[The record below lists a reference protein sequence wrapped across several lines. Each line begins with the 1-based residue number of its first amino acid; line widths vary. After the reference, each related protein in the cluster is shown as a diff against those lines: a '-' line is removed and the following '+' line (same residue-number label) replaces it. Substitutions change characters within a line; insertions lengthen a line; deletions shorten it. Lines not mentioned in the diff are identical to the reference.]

1 MNENAALFF
10 VDRNVNGLL
19 KDKTAFI
26 EYGSSSNSISYYD
39 LYDQSSRLK
48 NLFLKY
54 KISREDRVIV
64 LMNDVVQYPVI
75 FWGCLKSGVIPVLL
89 NTLLSNEIIDISY
102 DGDKVDIGFNSKYI
116 IDICNEVDGEEVDI
130 SLLDSVSPAIILDK
144 TDENLFFVLMPMRI

>member
-10 VDRNVNGLL
+10 VDRNVNGSL

-26 EYGSSSNSISYYD
+26 EYGNSSNSISYYD

-54 KISREDRVIV
+54 NISREDRVII

-89 NTLLSNEIIDISY
+89 NTLLSNEIINEINVNAIKDDKIS
-102 DGDKVDIGFNSKYI
+102 IFI
-116 IDICNEVDGEEVDI
+116 TLI
-130 SLLDSVSPAIILDK
+130 LSVRAKANGCVI
-144 TDENLFFVLMPMRI
+144 